1 MQCDELPSASFCTF
15 CCAAAVNIR
24 HPGTIGSRHMA
35 RAVHVVTP
43 TATRDGEKQQA
54 WQATK
59 PASLSSSWALRALKE
74 PAIGC
79 GCEISALSCPCT
91 TA

>member
-1 MQCDELPSASFCTF
+1 MQCDDFPSASFCTF
-15 CCAAAVNIR
+15 CCAAAINIQ

-54 WQATK
+54 TT
-59 PASLSSSWALRALKE
+59 PASHSSLWALRALKE

-79 GCEISALSCPCT
+79 GYEISALSRPCS